1 MPAITSSKVTPHPS
15 FNLSILRAGGGLI
28 MSNNLN
34 RRNAPTKYL
43 MSSGTNIKDITM
55 PVTSSIT
62 MGLPSL
68 PKVSS
73 ARVADH
79 TLRKNKPMLIGTN
92 I

>member
-1 MPAITSSKVTPHPS
+1 
-15 FNLSILRAGGGLI
+15 

-34 RRNAPTKYL
+34 RRKAPTKDL
-43 MSSGTNIKDITM
+43 MSLGTNVKDITM

-68 PKVSS
+68 PKNSS
-73 ARVADH
+73 PRVADH
-79 TLRKNKPMLIGTN
+79 TLRKNRPRLIGSN